1 MSALCFE
8 EEKERE
14 RRERIYQVPRLSS
27 KLSLPCS
34 SWCQVWPTEVQNEL
48 ACHDYLS
55 ESLAFSFAHG
65 VRVQCLSR
73 EEEALR
79 WA

>member
-8 EEKERE
+8 ERE

-34 SWCQVWPTEVQNEL
+34 SWCQVWPMEVQNEL
-48 ACHDYLS
+48 ARHDFLS
-55 ESLAFSFAHG
+55 EHLIFSLPM
-65 VRVQCLSR
+65 V
-73 EEEALR
+73 
-79 WA
+79 